1 VLGCGAGPVTGEFS
15 TGIRQAERA
24 ERVLLVDDN
33 PDNLQ
38 VLYQTLESRD
48 YRLLIAK
55 SGEDALGIAH
65 KARPALILLDIMM
78 PGMDGYEVCR
88 RLKAEPATSD
98 TPIILLSALG
108 DTASKL
114 RGFALGAVDYIT
126 KPFQAEEVIARVGTH
141 LKIHRLEQR
150 LSERNR
156 ILEVENQRILA
167 AMGEGLYG
175 LDCRGCI
182 TFANPAAARLTGLEE
197 GALLGQDFQALHL
210 HTRAD
215 GQAYPPDQGPVHTTL
230 SRGEILHRDRDV
242 FWCRDGS
249 SFPVEYTCAPL
260 REEGG
265 VSGAVLV
272 FKDIT
277 ERRQAERRLQ
287 RIHEALVRSHRELGE
302 AQQRLIQAAKLESVG
317 RLAAGVAHEVKNPL
331 AIIQLGLDYLAQ
343 AASVPEPGHVVLED
357 MGDAVRRADT
367 VIKGLLVFSRAEP
380 ADMQIQDLNRVI
392 HESLALVRHELVQR
406 DIDLD
411 LDLARG
417 PAEVA
422 LDRGK
427 MQQVFVNL
435 FMNARSPY
443 GCVSS
448 G

>member
-1 VLGCGAGPVTGEFS
+1 VTGEFS

-38 VLYQTLESRD
+38 VLYQTLEGRD

-65 KARPALILLDIMM
+65 RARPALILLDIMM

-88 RLKAEPATSD
+88 RLKAEPTTSD
-98 TPIILLSALG
+98 TPIIFLSALG

-114 RGFALGAVDYIT
+114 KGFELGAVDYIT
-126 KPFQAEEVIARVGTH
+126 KPFQAEEVIVRVGTH

-182 TFANPAAARLTGLEE
+182 TFANPAAARLTGWEE
-197 GALLGQDFQALHL
+197 STLLGRDFHALHL
-210 HTRAD
+210 HARAD

-230 SRGEILHRDRDV
+230 GRGEVLHRDRDV
-242 FWCRDGS
+242 FWRRDGS

-260 REEGG
+260 REAGG

-272 FKDIT
+272 FKDIS
-277 ERRQAERRLQ
+277 ERRRAERRLQ
-287 RIHEALVRSHRELGE
+287 RIHEALVRSHREGRRGARGEKPPGHHPAGAGLSVPGGLGAGARRRGAEGHGGCGAPRRHRGQGPARLLQGGACRDADPGPEPRDPCLPGPGE
-302 AQQRLIQAAKLESVG
+302 A
-317 RLAAGVAHEVKNPL
+317 
-331 AIIQLGLDYLAQ
+331 
-343 AASVPEPGHVVLED
+343 
-357 MGDAVRRADT
+357 
-367 VIKGLLVFSRAEP
+367 
-380 ADMQIQDLNRVI
+380 
-392 HESLALVRHELVQR
+392 
-406 DIDLD
+406 
-411 LDLARG
+411 
-417 PAEVA
+417 
-422 LDRGK
+422 
-427 MQQVFVNL
+427 
-435 FMNARSPY
+435 
-443 GCVSS
+443 
-448 G
+448 